1 MYTICDY
8 CCRVKG
14 EQYSLHIRVGQLHH
28 PYYFKYVK
36 VLMHVLNSCS
46 QLCHCFLKSI
56 RNQKLFIE
64 TNMKD
69 WACSDLMLG

>member
-14 EQYSLHIRVGQLHH
+14 EQYSLPIRVGQLHH

-36 VLMHVLNSCS
+36 VLMHVLK
-46 QLCHCFLKSI
+46 LTTLPCFLKSI

-69 WACSDLMLG
+69 RAFSDLMS